1 MDMNIQ
7 KETLIKNNQNGSV
20 QIIDGDLNQDYNEL
34 IQLNQMQELNEKV
47 VKKNILFK
55 HSFTDNMKLYQ
66 VQKEKLMFTNQF
78 VNTLH
83 ISYYHHFPLCF
94 SPDDIQLLITQ
105 GFCTHI
111 KLNAEKF
118 RNKFVNFQ
126 GQEILKIIVE
136 DLDRIEDYKWE
147 EFPKKFSQMIK
158 DQIGQKRYELC
169 VQQYSTTN
177 DVAKVCYEVS
187 LMDTMQKYFKYVVG
201 AGCGIS
207 KIKLQ
212 GTLED
217 WQQLRQNVEPLREFE
232 LDWWI
237 NEIVPILDQFINL
250 YQGNVD
256 KVFWNNIYRFQHP
269 DPKIYDIRPG
279 FATGW
284 ITYFFP
290 YKVNENASI
299 NDKEPFVKNEFSKTW
314 DKFQQIYPE
323 QFPSGVS
330 KAPVT
335 LEWRRQ
341 EIPIQFSSGY
351 FGITLVDNEFLKPQ
365 LGWAIMQLNQSKV
378 KQTKN
383 TQKQQLLPKQKIEKP
398 LQIQQKSQ
406 PTKQI
411 QKPIQ
416 DQKQQI
422 VQSPQIKQNTIKPV
436 PKVQSTKSN
445 QVTVK
450 SNQPKEQQNKIS
462 KK

>member
-7 KETLIKNNQNGSV
+7 KGTLNKNMKNESV
-20 QIIDGDLNQDYNEL
+20 QIIDGGLNYDYKEL
-34 IQLNQMQELNEKV
+34 TQINQIKELNEKI
-47 VKKNILFK
+47 VKKNTLFR
-55 HSFTDNMKLYQ
+55 HSFTDNLKLYQ
-66 VQKEKLMFTNQF
+66 LQNEQLMFTNQF

-83 ISYYHHFPLCF
+83 IAYYHHFPLCF

-118 RNKFVNFQ
+118 RDKFVNFQ
-126 GQEILKIIVE
+126 GQHILKIIVE
-136 DLDRIEDYKWE
+136 DIDQIEDYKWE
-147 EFPKKFSQMIK
+147 EFPTQFSQLIK
-158 DQIGQKRYELC
+158 NEIGQKRYELC
-169 VQQYSTTN
+169 VQKYSTTR
-177 DVAKVCYEVS
+177 DVEKVCYEVS
-187 LMDTMQKYFKYVVG
+187 LMDTMQKYFKYIVG

-237 NEIVPILDQFINL
+237 NEIVPILDQFIQL

-269 DPKIYDIRPG
+269 DPKIYDVRPG

-290 YKVNENASI
+290 YRVNENADI

-335 LEWRRQ
+335 LEWRHQ
-341 EIPIQFSSGY
+341 EIPIQFASGY
-351 FGITLVDNEFLKPQ
+351 FGITLIDNEFLKPQ
-365 LGWAIMQLNQSKV
+365 LGWAILQLNLSKV

-383 TQKQQLLPKQKIEKP
+383 TQKKQILPKQKIEKP
-398 LQIQQKSQ
+398 VQVQQKNQ
-406 PTKQI
+406 PAKPI
-411 QKPIQ
+411 QKPTPV
-416 DQKQQI
+416 QKQQV
-422 VQSPQIKQNTIKPV
+422 VQSPQVKQNTV
-436 PKVQSTKSN
+436 EHAPKVQSVKNN
-445 QVTVK
+445 QLPVK
-450 SNQPKEQQNKIS
+450 SNQPKDQQHKLS